1 MMIHVQSMTSSR
13 LCHISHAQSH
23 KNLELYGYQRK
34 KRSQKGKFWVR
45 IGLLNTSKCTWTTPK
60 RANLHDISVIYP
72 IVVSS
77 CVLDLS
83 GAHRGVSC
91 LFSQWRALFE
101 LWWRPN
107 LSTLWEGICKMDTS
121 RAPLYLVHFWP
132 EFMVLG
138 KKRPLVRVI
147 ACNLQ
152 KCGKN
157 AIFWA

>member
-1 MMIHVQSMTSSR
+1 MQFEFASKSSHT
-13 LCHISHAQSH
+13 C
-23 KNLELYGYQRK
+23 KYF
-34 KRSQKGKFWVR
+34 KFWVR
-45 IGLLNTSKCTWTTPK
+45 IGLLITSKCTWTTPK

-72 IVVSS
+72 SGVFS

-83 GAHRGVSC
+83 GARRGVSC

-107 LSTLWEGICKMDTS
+107 LSTLWEGICIMDTS

-157 AIFWA
+157 AIFGALASGRIWKLNLYKPLLLPS